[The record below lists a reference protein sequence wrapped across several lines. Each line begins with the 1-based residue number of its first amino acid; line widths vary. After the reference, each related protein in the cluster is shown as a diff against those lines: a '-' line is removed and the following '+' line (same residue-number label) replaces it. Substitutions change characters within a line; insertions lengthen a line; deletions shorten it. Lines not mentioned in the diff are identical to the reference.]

1 MNEKIGDM
9 LIVGATG
16 TSVQRLIDVM
26 LARPGWT
33 VTGLCRK
40 PPKETSSIQY
50 IFADL
55 LDLASCEKAIG
66 NSRFTHVVYAARA
79 PHGED
84 GVESVSTNLEMLR
97 NIVTVCDTSSLRH
110 IHAVAGGKWYG
121 MHIGPFRTPAR
132 ESDPSHMPPNFYF
145 DQQNFLISAS
155 NNKNWT
161 WSSSR
166 PNIISDVSLGRGRN
180 LLSTIGVYA
189 AICKHLGLPFDFP
202 GKPGAYTSL
211 LEFTDAGLLANAI
224 YWMSTSPSAANGAF
238 NIVNG
243 DLLRWENIWPNL
255 AEHFGLK
262 MGRVRH
268 FSLARWMADKAPV
281 WDEIV
286 SQGGLRFSSID
297 NVAAWDFAD
306 FLLCWDYDVISSMNK
321 ARKAGF
327 EQFRDTEEMIFSQLN
342 GYRQMKVLP

>member
-16 TSVQRLIDVM
+16 ASVQRLIDVM
-26 LARPGWT
+26 LARPGWA
-33 VTGLCRK
+33 VTGLCRR
-40 PPKETSSIQY
+40 PPTENSSIQY
-50 IFADL
+50 ISADL
-55 LDLASCEKAIG
+55 LDLASCKKAVG
-66 NSRFTHVVYAARA
+66 NRKFTHVVYAARA

-84 GVESVSTNLEMLR
+84 GVESVSMNLEMLR
-97 NIVTVCDTSSLRH
+97 NIVAVCDGPSLRH

-132 ESDPSHMPPNFYF
+132 ESGPSHMPPNFYF

-155 NNKNWT
+155 ANKSWSWT
-161 WSSSR
+161 SSR

-180 LLSTIGVYA
+180 LLSTIGAYA

-202 GKPGAYTSL
+202 GKPGAYSSL
-211 LEFTDAGLLANAI
+211 LELTDAGLLANAI
-224 YWMSTSPSAANGAF
+224 YWMSTSHSAANEAF
-238 NIVNG
+238 NVVNG
-243 DLLRWENIWPNL
+243 DLFRWENIWPNL

-268 FSLARWMADKAPV
+268 FSLVRWMADKAPV
-281 WDEIV
+281 WDQIV
-286 SQGGLRFSSID
+286 SHDGLRYSSLD
-297 NVAAWDFAD
+297 DVAAWDFAD
-306 FLLCWDYDVISSMNK
+306 FVLGWDYDVISSMNK

-327 EQFRDTEEMIFSQLN
+327 EQFVDTEEMIFSQLN
-342 GYRQMKVLP
+342 EYRQKKVLP